1 MPTDSSET
9 PRMVLAVDHRFDLF
23 TKLLSA
29 SPVHPAAAERERA
42 ADLKQVVFEGLLKAI
57 ENGVPKSQAAIWTD
71 SDLGEAILLRGR
83 SMNLNTMMSV
93 ERARVA
99 EFRFEDA
106 LGFSERLANLDVTY
120 AAARVPYNPGEEMQV
135 NEAQQRKLRRLSEI
149 SRSSGPGLLLELFM
163 RPTQAQI
170 DQSGSIEAWNAG
182 VRPGLIVQAIR
193 ELQDAGVEPDLWA
206 LRGIDNTA
214 AMATATA
221 QAQVDDRK
229 TGVLFTLGDDFAL
242 ESKQSSDLA
251 EDLINLAARTPGCRG
266 LVIGPAVY
274 AEELRLYNDGEIER
288 DDAGARIAEHY
299 NAAFTSYTT
308 ALRTSDVA

>member
-9 PRMVLAVDHRFDLF
+9 PKMVIAVDHRIDLF
-23 TKLLSA
+23 TELLSA

-42 ADLKQVVFEGLLKAI
+42 ADLKQVVFEGLLKAV

-71 SDLGEAILLRGR
+71 SDLGESILLRGR
-83 SMNLNTMMSV
+83 GMNLNTMMSV

-106 LGFSERLANLDVTY
+106 LGFSERLSNLDVTY
-120 AAARVPYNPGEEMQV
+120 AAARVPYNPGEEPQV

-149 SRSSGPGLLLELFM
+149 SRSSGPRLTLELVM
-163 RPTQAQI
+163 RPTQAQL
-170 DQSGSIEAWNAG
+170 DQSGSVAAWDENI
-182 VRPGLIVQAIR
+182 RPGLIVQAIR

-206 LRGIDNTA
+206 LRGIDNPA

-229 TGVLFTLGDDFAL
+229 AGVLFTLGDDPSG
-242 ESKQSSDLA
+242 EPDLDQ
-251 EDLINLAARTPGCRG
+251 DLINLAARTPGCRG
-266 LVIGPAVY
+266 LVIGPAIY
-274 AEELRLYNDGEIER
+274 AADLTAYNAGEIER
-288 DDAGARIAEHY
+288 DQAAARIAERY
-299 NAAFTSYTT
+299 NAAYTRYT
-308 ALRTSDVA
+308 DALRTSDVI

>member
-9 PRMVLAVDHRFDLF
+9 PKMVLAVDHRIDLF
-23 TKLLSA
+23 TELLSA

-42 ADLKQVVFEGLLKAI
+42 ADLKRVVFEGLLKAV

-71 SDLGEAILLRGR
+71 SDLGESILLRGR
-83 SMNLNTMMSV
+83 GMNLNTMMSV

-106 LGFSERLANLDVTY
+106 LGFSERLSNLDVTY
-120 AAARVPYNPGEEMQV
+120 AAARVPYNPGEEPQV

-149 SRSSGPGLLLELFM
+149 SRSSGPRLTLELVM
-163 RPTQAQI
+163 RPTQAQL
-170 DQSGSIEAWNAG
+170 DQSGSVAAWDENI
-182 VRPGLIVQAIR
+182 RPGLIVQAIR

-206 LRGIDNTA
+206 LRGIDNPA

-229 TGVLFTLGDDFAL
+229 AGTLFTLGDDPS
-242 ESKQSSDLA
+242 EEPDLNQ
-251 EDLINLAARTPGCRG
+251 DLINLAARTPGCRG
-266 LVIGPAVY
+266 LIIGPAIY
-274 AEELRLYNDGEIER
+274 AADLGAYNADEIER
-288 DDAGARIAEHY
+288 DEATARIAERY
-299 NAAFTSYTT
+299 NAAYTSYAD
-308 ALRTSDVA
+308 ALRTSDVV